1 MRNERGKEF
10 LKRWHQLIF
19 KVFRRV
25 GAWWGEQHTMKSH
38 PKLLGLSL
46 CSCRPAVAFQRH
58 QQLQQEGQ
66 QASSSSGWSP
76 RRRCRSPPRWTCQS
90 SCQRRPARSL
100 RGRRA
105 CCSTW
110 RARPP
115 AGRARG
121 AAALFD
127 VAPASSLISGG
138 VHRVADKP
146 VKTVAQDW
154 NWMLTRKIEKADT
167 FSWKS
172 TYQCKCIFLLL

>member
-1 MRNERGKEF
+1 
-10 LKRWHQLIF
+10 
-19 KVFRRV
+19 
-25 GAWWGEQHTMKSH
+25 MKSH

-46 CSCRPAVAFQRH
+46 CSCRPAVASQRH

-66 QASSSSGWSP
+66 QASSSSCSSP

-105 CCSTW
+105 CCSTS

-115 AGRARG
+115 AARARG

-127 VAPASSLISGG
+127 VAPASSKTSGG
-138 VHRVADKP
+138 VHRVADKA
-146 VKTVAQDW
+146 VKTVAKDW

-167 FSWKS
+167 FSLSWS
-172 TYQCKCIFLLL
+172 LLISANASSFYLKIYWEGFKLPSISYCNNP